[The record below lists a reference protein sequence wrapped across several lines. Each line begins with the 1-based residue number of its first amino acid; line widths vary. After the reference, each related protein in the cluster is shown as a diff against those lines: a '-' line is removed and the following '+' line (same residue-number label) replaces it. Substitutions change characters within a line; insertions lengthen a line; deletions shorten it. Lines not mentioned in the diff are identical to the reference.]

1 LPRLRSRQ
9 ARLTAALLASLR
21 AHKEA
26 EEAADG
32 GDEGEEGDADKIPDS
47 LTSVQAKARLAKDAR
62 GALRKAVGETDA
74 LGSPLM
80 QLLRRLRVAWSPST
94 SLRSIQQGLCGLD
107 MTLGPCYMLG
117 PIVDDMR

>member
-1 LPRLRSRQ
+1 MPRLRSRQ
-9 ARLTAALLASLR
+9 ARHTAALLASLR

-62 GALRKAVGETDA
+62 GALRNAAGETDA
-74 LGSPLM
+74 VGSPLM
-80 QLLRRLRVAWSPST
+80 QLLRRLRDRVAWSPST
-94 SLRSIQQGLCGLD
+94 SLRSKDYADWRGHDL
-107 MTLGPCYMLG
+107 TS
-117 PIVDDMR
+117 

>member
-1 LPRLRSRQ
+1 MPRLRSRQ

-94 SLRSIQQGLCGLD
+94 SLRSKDYADWRGHDL
-107 MTLGPCYMLG
+107 T
-117 PIVDDMR
+117 